1 MASELLD
8 AFRHGAWANR
18 RLLEAC
24 RDLSPE
30 QLAFNLPTGHGPALV
45 TMKHLI
51 GAESYYYAFVSGERL
66 KLDWDE
72 GRHETAESLLGFADD
87 LANAWETLLAQPLD
101 TARVISQQR
110 SNGRVLQA
118 KAGVMLAQAL
128 HHGNVHREQVS
139 AILTH
144 LGLTP
149 PDISGWMYGE
159 STGDLKR

>member
-1 MASELLD
+1 VASELLD

-24 RDLSPE
+24 SKLSDE
-30 QLAFNLPTGHGPALV
+30 QLGFDLPTGHGPALV
-45 TMKHLI
+45 TLKHLI
-51 GAESYYYAFVSGERL
+51 GAESYYYMLVSGVGL
-66 KLDWDE
+66 KWGWDE
-72 GRHETAESLLGFADD
+72 GRQDTAESLLGFADD
-87 LANAWETLLAQPLD
+87 LARAWESLMAEPLD

-110 SNGRVLQA
+110 SSGLMMHV

-128 HHGNVHREQVS
+128 HHANVHREQVS

-149 PDISGWMYGE
+149 PDISGWAYGE
-159 STGDLKR
+159 STGELQR